1 MLANLLKKVCLE
13 HSVWIS
19 RENGEEIHHPKEKEE
34 KIPPTAIQDGEF
46 KMAEDPG
53 DLFVRTLSQHAKAKG
68 VAHRWPPV
76 EKAVGLHHL
85 SQALGK
91 THGDLLPSF
100 YWAAGQN
107 VQNQHLLSRHY
118 SEKQRDQITNFNHLK
133 LPISHKLNIKS
144 VLQNLMENFEITQLT
159 EISMVRSKFRDFH
172 RGWEIRQDSSAARS
186 AEAESRPKSKYGQR
200 QPKCQ
205 QKYQHRP
212 MSTNTQIFS
221 RIFGFGN

>member
-68 VAHRWPPV
+68 VAHQWLPPI

-85 SQALGK
+85 SQALG
-91 THGDLLPSF
+91 
-100 YWAAGQN
+100 
-107 VQNQHLLSRHY
+107 
-118 SEKQRDQITNFNHLK
+118 NFL
-133 LPISHKLNIKS
+133 
-144 VLQNLMENFEITQLT
+144 
-159 EISMVRSKFRDFH
+159 
-172 RGWEIRQDSSAARS
+172 
-186 AEAESRPKSKYGQR
+186 
-200 QPKCQ
+200 PKCL
-205 QKYQHRP
+205 
-212 MSTNTQIFS
+212 QICS
-221 RIFGFGN
+221 KKCV